1 MTMPW
6 CMLSPCYLSLSLP
19 VTTLLTFSLEQN
31 SHLRYTI
38 PPAIAL
44 TYCYRPLCTTLDVY
58 KILFL
63 IVVRF

>member
-6 CMLSPCYLSLSLP
+6 CMLSPPYLSLSLII
-19 VTTLLTFSLEQN
+19 LLTFALEQN

-44 TYCYRPLCTTLDVY
+44 TYCYRPLCTALDVY

-63 IVVRF
+63 TAVRFR